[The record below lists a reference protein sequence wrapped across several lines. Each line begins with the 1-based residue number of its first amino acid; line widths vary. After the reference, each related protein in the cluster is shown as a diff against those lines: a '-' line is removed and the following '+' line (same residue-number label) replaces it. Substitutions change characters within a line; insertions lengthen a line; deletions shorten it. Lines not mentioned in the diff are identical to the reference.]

1 MNNLP
6 QERLWFRN
14 LVQRQLQFSYYKN
27 TCNER
32 FYTNGRALMCV
43 KFRGYC
49 TTSMEVHS
57 RPRGAR
63 ALGHADDDGG
73 ATGAGKREDVGREE
87 GGGRRE
93 GNIKRKQVGGEANL
107 HCIGKKFPCQPPSLP
122 PPTWAQR
129 EGLSVWQPPPR
140 LSMAMAPFSAC
151 SAAGRHRRFFPTGG
165 IHLPGK
171 NRRVVAVR
179 RSASA
184 GA

>member
-1 MNNLP
+1 MQVYILNNLP

-49 TTSMEVHS
+49 TASMEVHS

-73 ATGAGKREDVGREE
+73 AAGAGKREDVGREE
-87 GGGRRE
+87 GRKHQKEASRRRS
-93 GNIKRKQVGGEANL
+93 KPAL
-107 HCIGKKFPCQPPSLP
+107 HREEISMPASLP